1 MLGEIYMLGEVDMLG
16 EIYMLVKA
24 DMMGK
29 YMGLF
34 L

>member
-34 L
+34 F